1 MTTAQLKDPGIEVF
15 ASARDSRITHFLIR
29 NRWWITRTLVL
40 PVHLFLFAVLAFFL
54 VRLLPGNP
62 VLAKLDASNGFS
74 QADYNRAAKSMGL
87 YGSIWSQLGTFLD
100 QLVHLNLGISTSTE
114 QPVWNEI
121 MSRLPSTLELIFLGL
136 GGAVIATLILAMI
149 SVSTSNRHVHAVLRG
164 YANLAGALPDFAVA
178 IVGIVVFF
186 TVLHIEPA
194 PIGRLDPGVTMPV
207 VTGFPLLD
215 TILTGQFSLT
225 VSMLA
230 HYALPVLVI
239 VFIHASG
246 LWRQLGLGLEEQI
259 AEPPTL
265 FKIAS
270 GATRGSIYRSVLRR
284 ATASSIV
291 MLGTKFGALL
301 GGVIVL
307 ERLFGFGGLGQFA
320 IDSVTSLDFT
330 GLQGILVVIASL
342 CLITF
347 FLVDIVN
354 MMLDPRRRPGV
365 RVDA

>member
-1 MTTAQLKDPGIEVF
+1 
-15 ASARDSRITHFLIR
+15 
-29 NRWWITRTLVL
+29 
-40 PVHLFLFAVLAFFL
+40 
-54 VRLLPGNP
+54 
-62 VLAKLDASNGFS
+62 
-74 QADYNRAAKSMGL
+74 
-87 YGSIWSQLGTFLD
+87 
-100 QLVHLNLGISTSTE
+100 
-114 QPVWNEI
+114 
-121 MSRLPSTLELIFLGL
+121 
-136 GGAVIATLILAMI
+136 
-149 SVSTSNRHVHAVLRG
+149 VSTANRHVHAVLRF
-164 YANLAGALPDFAVA
+164 YANLTGALPDFAVA

-186 TVLHIEPA
+186 TLLHIAPA
-194 PIGRLDPGVTMPV
+194 PIGRADAGVTIPV

-215 TILTGQFSLT
+215 TILTGEFSVT
-225 VSMLA
+225 VSMAA

-270 GATRGSIYRSVLRR
+270 GATRRSIYRSILRR

-307 ERLFGFGGLGQFA
+307 ERLFGFGGVGQFA
-320 IDSVTSLDFT
+320 VDSVTSLDFN
-330 GLQGILVVIASL
+330 GLQGVLVVIASL

-354 MMLDPRRRPGV
+354 MALDPRRRPGV